1 MEATGSSGLCLNV
14 FLLGKFGF
22 VPSRTRR
29 NYLIAL
35 TMRKPVFPVRET
47 SL

>member
-1 MEATGSSGLCLNV
+1 MVATGPRGLRLNV

-22 VPSRTRR
+22 APSRTRR

-35 TMRKPVFPVRET
+35 TIRKPVFPVRET